1 MKKLILLALLLAPI
15 TAVAQD
21 GEDEAAFQCYV
32 ACGETH
38 TAPADW
44 PIEKILELI
53 EQKEAECAEEGE
65 GIDLPE
71 TEESI
76 VDDSITAP

>member
-1 MKKLILLALLLAPI
+1 M
-15 TAVAQD
+15 
-21 GEDEAAFQCYV
+21 YV